1 MKYNN
6 NKNLGIIGLGHVGLP
21 TALGFAEL
29 GFQVFGTDQKHVLDS
44 INSNKVPFYEPDLN
58 ELLIKHINNDF
69 KLVNNISE
77 LMENSKIL
85 FICVG
90 TPEGESGKSDLSA
103 IEKVAKEIGN
113 NLTDYKLIV
122 EKSTVPV
129 TTGDW
134 IKKIIQENSNT
145 NIDFDVASNPEFLRE
160 GTAIYDILNPDRIV
174 IGAETN
180 QAINL
185 LTEIYKSFDCPIFT
199 TDMKTVEITKHAS
212 NAFLAMR
219 VSFINMISDICE
231 RTGGDVTKVTT
242 AMGLDPRIG
251 QSYLQAGIGYG
262 GYCLPKDIRSLINIG
277 KEVGLDL
284 HLLKSVELINN
295 QRINLISEKIKSNL
309 INDDIDNKISI
320 LGLSFKP
327 NTDDIRESPSIKIV
341 EKLLNENF
349 QLYLHDPEAIM
360 KVKKHFGEK
369 GNINLNYCESAY
381 ESAINS
387 SMVVILTP
395 WLEYKNL
402 DWGKIALTM
411 KQPTL
416 IDTMNLLDPKYIKT
430 KGFNYISVGRS

>member
-1 MKYNN
+1 MQ
-6 NKNLGIIGLGHVGLP
+6 NKILGIIGLGHVGLP

-44 INSNKVPFYEPDLN
+44 INSNKIPFYEPGLN
-58 ELLIKHINNDF
+58 KLLIKHINNNF
-69 KLVNNISE
+69 KLVENIPE
-77 LMENSKIL
+77 LMEESTIL

-90 TPEGESGKSDLSA
+90 TPEGEYGKSDLSA

-113 NLTDYKLIV
+113 NLTSYKLIV

-134 IKKIIQENSNT
+134 IKKIINQNRKK
-145 NIDFDVASNPEFLRE
+145 NIKFDVASNPEFLRE
-160 GTAIYDILNPDRIV
+160 GTAIYDLLNPDRIV
-174 IGAETN
+174 IGVETDK
-180 QAINL
+180 AKNL
-185 LTEIYKSFDCPIFT
+185 LTDIYKSFDCPIFT

-231 RTGGDVTKVTT
+231 RTGADVTKVAT

-251 QSYLQAGIGYG
+251 QSYLHAGIGYG

-277 KEVGLDL
+277 NELDLDL

-295 QRINLISEKIKSNL
+295 QRIDLISEKIKL
-309 INDDIDNKISI
+309 HIKKDLENKIGI

-341 EKLLNENF
+341 EKLLNENYE
-349 QLYLHDPEAIM
+349 LYLHDPQAIIE
-360 KVKKHFGEK
+360 VKKYFNNK
-369 GNINLNYCESAY
+369 NDLNLNYCNSVY
-381 ESAINS
+381 EVAINS
-387 SMVVILTP
+387 NIVAILTP
-395 WLEYKNL
+395 WNEYKDL
-402 DWGKIALTM
+402 DWRKIATLM
-411 KQPTL
+411 KNPTV
-416 IDTMNLLDPKYIKT
+416 IDAMNLMDPKNMKNL
-430 KGFNYISVGRS
+430 GLNYISVGR

>member
-1 MKYNN
+1 MKKNQ
-6 NKNLGIIGLGHVGLP
+6 NKKLGIIGLGHVGLP

-29 GFQVFGTDQKHVLDS
+29 GFEVFGTDQKHVLDS
-44 INSNKVPFYEPDLN
+44 IESKNIPFYEPGLD
-58 ELLIKHINNDF
+58 ELLIKHLNNNF
-69 KLVNNISE
+69 KLVENISE
-77 LMENSKIL
+77 LMKKSIIL

-90 TPEGESGKSDLSA
+90 TPEGEYGKSDLSA

-113 NLTDYKLIV
+113 NLTNYKLIV

-134 IKKIIQENSNT
+134 IKKIIIENSKK
-145 NIDFDVASNPEFLRE
+145 DVAFDVASNPEFLRE
-160 GTAIYDILNPDRIV
+160 GTALYDLLNPDRIV
-174 IGAETN
+174 LGVETDK
-180 QAINL
+180 AKNL

-231 RTGGDVTKVTT
+231 RTGGDVTKVAT

-251 QSYLQAGIGYG
+251 QSYLHAGIGYG

-277 KEVGLDL
+277 NELNLDL

-295 QRINLISEKIKSNL
+295 QRINLIVEKIKLSLN
-309 INDDIDNKISI
+309 NDIDNKIGI

-341 EKLLNENF
+341 ETLLNENF
-349 QLYLHDPEAIM
+349 QLYLHDPQAMIE
-360 KVKKHFGEK
+360 VKKYFENK
-369 GNINLNYCESAY
+369 NNLNLNYCESAY
-381 ESAINS
+381 ETAINS
-387 SMVVILTP
+387 NIVVVLTP
-395 WLEYKNL
+395 WNEYKDL
-402 DWGKIALTM
+402 DWEKIAISM
-411 KQPTL
+411 KNPTL
-416 IDTMNLLDPKYIKT
+416 LDAMNLMDPKYMQNI
-430 KGFNYISVGRS
+430 GLNYISVGR

>member
-1 MKYNN
+1 MQ
-6 NKNLGIIGLGHVGLP
+6 NKILGIIGLGHVGLP

-44 INSNKVPFYEPDLN
+44 INSNKIPFYEHGLN
-58 ELLIKHINNDF
+58 KLLIKHINNNF
-69 KLVNNISE
+69 KLVENIPE
-77 LMENSKIL
+77 LMAESTIL

-90 TPEGESGKSDLSA
+90 TPEGEYGKSDLSA

-113 NLTDYKLIV
+113 NLTSYKLIV

-134 IKKIIQENSNT
+134 IKKIINQNSKK
-145 NIDFDVASNPEFLRE
+145 NIKFDVASNPEFLRE
-160 GTAIYDILNPDRIV
+160 GTAIYDLLNPDRIV
-174 IGAETN
+174 IGVETDK
-180 QAINL
+180 AKNL
-185 LTEIYKSFDCPIFT
+185 LTDIYKSFDCPIFT

-231 RTGGDVTKVTT
+231 RTGADVTKVAT

-251 QSYLQAGIGYG
+251 QSYLHAGIGYG

-277 KEVGLDL
+277 NELDLDL

-295 QRINLISEKIKSNL
+295 QRIDLISEKIKL
-309 INDDIDNKISI
+309 HLKKDLENKIGI

-341 EKLLNENF
+341 EKLLNENYE
-349 QLYLHDPEAIM
+349 LYLHDPQAIIE
-360 KVKKHFGEK
+360 VKKYFNNK
-369 GNINLNYCESAY
+369 NDLNLNYCNSVY
-381 ESAINS
+381 EVAINS
-387 SMVVILTP
+387 NIVAILTP
-395 WLEYKNL
+395 WNEYKDL
-402 DWGKIALTM
+402 DWRKIATLM
-411 KQPTL
+411 KNPTV
-416 IDTMNLLDPKYIKT
+416 IDAMNLMDPKSMKNL
-430 KGFNYISVGRS
+430 GLNYISVGR